1 MRPDRFVYEGYELD
15 TTQGRVVCHYALGNR
30 RFTEEVTFEPP
41 AGSARVE
48 RGGDDERRRDG
59 AHGGP
64 ERDQDDERRAWDKAW
79 GSAGADAAARILFLL
94 AGISYY
100 KTAAPPL
107 IDLGGV
113 ATSGDERAF
122 LRTYYVE
129 GLGELA
135 YRSGIDLTGLEVV
148 GPDAGTRRPAHAA
161 LRPGRPLVPFGAG
174 IDSIVTADHVARR
187 ATGTSLFVVSRAG
200 DRFSAIEDAAA
211 VTGLPIVR
219 ADRRIDPS
227 VLHPEEHGFLNG
239 HVPVTGILSAVAVVA
254 AVLGGHDA
262 VVMSNERS
270 ASVPT
275 VWDGDRPVNHQWS
288 KSAAFESAFRRLLAG
303 SLTPAPEYFSYLRAR
318 SELWVAR
325 ELAGLDRYHRVFR
338 SCNRAFAID
347 PARRLDH
354 WCGTCDKC
362 CFVDLVLAPYLDA
375 DQLSQIFGGR
385 EPLSNAA
392 LAPKFRAL
400 VGTGDGPRPFECVGD
415 EPESRAAAVLAAAR
429 PDRALT
435 ASLQALAQEVR
446 AATARWRDPASREA
460 AVHQMLA
467 VGGPDF
473 IPPRYRDAE
482 DVAVG

>member
-15 TTQGRVVCHYALGNR
+15 TARRRVVCAYALGKR
-30 RFTEEVTFEPP
+30 RFTEEIVFEPP
-41 AGSARVE
+41 GRCARAE
-48 RGGDDERRRDG
+48 GGGGDGHD
-59 AHGGP
+59 
-64 ERDQDDERRAWDKAW
+64 AWDRAW
-79 GSAGADAAARILFLL
+79 GSSAADAAARILFLL

-100 KTAAPPL
+100 KTAAPPVV
-107 IDLGGV
+107 DLGGV
-113 ATSGDERAF
+113 ATSEEERAF
-122 LRTYYVE
+122 LRTFYVE
-129 GLGELA
+129 GLAEFA
-135 YRSGIDLTGLEVV
+135 YRNGLDLTGLEVV
-148 GPDAGTRRPAHAA
+148 GPDADLRPIARTA
-161 LRPGRPLVPFGAG
+161 LRPGTPLVPFGAG

-187 ATGTSLFVVSRAG
+187 APETSLFVVSRAG
-200 DRFSAIEDAAA
+200 DRFSAIEDAA
-211 VTGLPIVR
+211 VVSGLPIVR

-227 VLHPEEHGFLNG
+227 VVRSEEHGFLNG

-325 ELAGLDRYHRVFR
+325 ELARLGRYHHVFR

-347 PARRLDH
+347 PARRLDR

-375 DQLSQIFGGR
+375 ARLSQIFRGN

-392 LAPKFRAL
+392 LLPKFRAL
-400 VGTGDGPRPFECVGD
+400 VGTSEGPRPFECVGD

-429 PDRALT
+429 PDRAHT
-435 ASLQALAQEVR
+435 TSLQALAEEVR
-446 AATARWRDPASREA
+446 AATARWRDAQSQEA
-460 AVHQMLA
+460 ALHQMLDA
-467 VGGPDF
+467 GEGDF
-473 IPPRYRDAE
+473 VPSRYRDVQ
-482 DVAVG
+482 DPAVG

>member
-15 TTQGRVVCHYALGNR
+15 TAQRRVVCHYALGNQ
-30 RFTEEVTFEPP
+30 RFTEEVAFEPP
-41 AGSARVE
+41 PRSTQAESCGSPE
-48 RGGDDERRRDG
+48 RGR
-59 AHGGP
+59 
-64 ERDQDDERRAWDKAW
+64 DDERRAWDQAW
-79 GSAGADAAARILFLL
+79 GSAGADAAARILYLL

-100 KTAAPPL
+100 KTAAPPV
-107 IDLGGV
+107 IDLGDM
-113 ATSGDERAF
+113 ATSEEERAF

-129 GLGELA
+129 GLGEFA
-135 YRSGIDLTGLEVV
+135 YRNGLDLTGLEIV
-148 GPDAGTRRPAHAA
+148 GRGARTRRPAHAA

-174 IDSIVTADHVARR
+174 IDSVVTADHVARR
-187 ATGTSLFVVSRAG
+187 AAGTSLFVVSRAG
-200 DRFSAIEDAAA
+200 DRFSAIENAAA
-211 VTGLPIVR
+211 MTGLPVVR

-227 VLHPEEHGFLNG
+227 VLHPEDHGFLNG

-275 VWDGDRPVNHQWS
+275 LWDGDRPVNHQWS
-288 KSAAFESAFRRLLAG
+288 KSAAFESAFRRLLAE

-325 ELAGLDRYHRVFR
+325 ELAGLDRYHGVFR

-362 CFVDLVLAPYLDA
+362 CFVDLVLAPYLGA
-375 DQLSQIFGGR
+375 AQLSQIFGGR
-385 EPLSNAA
+385 EPLSNAT
-392 LAPKFRAL
+392 LSVNFRAL

-415 EPESRAAAVLAAAR
+415 EPESRAAVLLAAAR
-429 PDRALT
+429 PDRART
-435 ASLQALAQEVR
+435 ASLQALAEEVR
-446 AATARWRDPASREA
+446 AATARWRDPASQEA
-460 AVHQMLA
+460 AVHRLLESD
-467 VGGPDF
+467 GPDF
-473 IPPRYRDAE
+473 VPARYRDPE

>member
-15 TTQGRVVCHYALGNR
+15 TTQRRVVCHYTLGNR
-30 RFTEEVTFEPP
+30 RFTEEVAFEPP
-41 AGSARVE
+41 GPSLRVE
-48 RGGDDERRRDG
+48 RGSGREAGDERGRR
-59 AHGGP
+59 
-64 ERDQDDERRAWDKAW
+64 EAWDRAW

-94 AGISYY
+94 TGISYY
-100 KTAAPPL
+100 KTAAPPV

-113 ATSGDERAF
+113 ATSEEERAF

-129 GLGELA
+129 GLGEFA
-135 YRSGIDLTGLEVV
+135 YRNGIDLTGLAVV
-148 GPDAGTRRPAHAA
+148 GPDARGRRPARAA
-161 LRPGRPLVPFGAG
+161 LQPGRPLVPFGAG

-187 ATGTSLFVVSRAG
+187 TAGTSLFVVSRAG
-200 DRFSAIEDAAA
+200 DRFAAIENAAA

-275 VWDGDRPVNHQWS
+275 VWVGDRPVNHQWS

-303 SLTPAPEYFSYLRAR
+303 SLAPAPEYFSYLRAR

-325 ELAGLDRYHRVFR
+325 ELAALDRYHGVFR

-375 DQLSQIFGGR
+375 GQLSQIFGGR
-385 EPLSNAA
+385 EPLSNAKLSA
-392 LAPKFRAL
+392 NFRAL
-400 VGTGDGPRPFECVGD
+400 FGTGDGPRPFECVGD
-415 EPESRAAAVLAAAR
+415 EPESRAAVVLAAAR
-429 PDRALT
+429 PDRART
-435 ASLQALAQEVR
+435 ASLQALADEVR
-446 AATARWRDPASREA
+446 AVTACWRDPASQEA
-460 AVHQMLA
+460 AVHRMLA
-467 VGGPDF
+467 GGGPDF
-473 IPPRYRDAE
+473 VPARYRDPE

>member
-1 MRPDRFVYEGYELD
+1 MRPDRFVYESYELD
-15 TTQGRVVCHYALGNR
+15 AAGRRVLCTYTLGKR
-30 RFTEEVTFEPP
+30 RFTEEVAFEPP
-41 AGSARVE
+41 WRPE
-48 RGGDDERRRDG
+48 RPGRPETKGDGRPETKGDGERDG
-59 AHGGP
+59 
-64 ERDQDDERRAWDKAW
+64 ERDAWDQAW
-79 GSAGADAAARILFLL
+79 ESAGADAAARILFLL

-100 KTAAPPL
+100 KTAAPPVV
-107 IDLGGV
+107 DLGDV
-113 ATSGDERAF
+113 ATSEEERAF
-122 LRTYYVE
+122 LRAFYVE
-129 GLGELA
+129 GLGEFA
-135 YRSGIDLTGLEVV
+135 YRNGLDLTGLEVI
-148 GPDAGTRRPAHAA
+148 GPDAGERRRARAV
-161 LRPGRPLVPFGAG
+161 LRQGSPLVPFGAG

-187 ATGTSLFVVSRAG
+187 ARDTSLFVVSRAG
-200 DRFSAIEDAAA
+200 DRFSAIEGAAA

-227 VLHPEEHGFLNG
+227 VLRSEEHGFLNG

-275 VWDGDRPVNHQWS
+275 MWDGDRPVNHQWS
-288 KSAAFESAFRRLLAG
+288 KSASFEAGFRRLLAG

-325 ELAGLDRYHRVFR
+325 ELASLGRYHHVFR

-362 CFVDLVLAPYLDA
+362 CFVDLVLAPFLDA
-375 DQLSQIFGGR
+375 AQLSQIFGGR

-392 LAPKFRAL
+392 LSPKFRAL

-415 EPESRAAAVLAAAR
+415 EPESRAATVLAAAR
-429 PDRALT
+429 PDRART
-435 ASLQALAQEVR
+435 ACLQALAEEVR
-446 AATARWRDPASREA
+446 AATARWRDPVSEEA
-460 AVHQMLA
+460 ALHQMLDA
-467 VGGPDF
+467 SGGDF
-473 IPPRYRDAE
+473 VPSRYRDAE